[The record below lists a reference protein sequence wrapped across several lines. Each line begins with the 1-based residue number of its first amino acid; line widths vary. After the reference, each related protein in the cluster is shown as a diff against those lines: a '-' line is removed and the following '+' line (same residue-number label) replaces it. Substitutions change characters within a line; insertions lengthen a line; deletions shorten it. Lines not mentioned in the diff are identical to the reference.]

1 MKGRFKLT
9 KPLKSARV
17 FGVAVLL
24 AIPGL
29 ASAPAETL
37 PLSNGLISLD
47 SEQGETLFLK
57 AEANKAY
64 FPLGLYFVTQDY
76 PNFCG
81 PASIAMVLNALH
93 VPRPP
98 SKVTKGETL
107 FVCTS
112 AKLCSLVKDKYPNFL
127 GQIFKNRVDFKNY
140 IDMKPTLFKIREW
153 KENNITFIDIGDNI
167 DAVWSEV
174 VAISSDNLGLYDQ
187 ENIFNARTEAVKT
200 RTALVQSGVTLDEL
214 GKILAAHDLKVAV
227 HHAGESS
234 FEEFRKLAVSE
245 LRGSDRF
252 VLVNYLRSG
261 IGQSATGHIS
271 PLAAYDRDS
280 DRFLILDVSRYKYP
294 PVWVEAQSLFAA
306 MNTADK
312 DNGSLTRGYVIVGR

>member
-9 KPLKSARV
+9 APVKCARV
-17 FGVAVLL
+17 FGLAVLL
-24 AIPGL
+24 AVPGL

-37 PLSNGLISLD
+37 PIPNGLISLD
-47 SEQGETLFLK
+47 SEQGETLFFK

-64 FPLGLYFVTQDY
+64 FPLGLYFVTQDH
-76 PNFCG
+76 PAFCG
-81 PASIAMVLNALH
+81 PASVAMVLNALH

-98 SKVTKGETL
+98 SKQTL
-107 FVCTS
+107 
-112 AKLCSLVKDKYPNFL
+112 
-127 GQIFKNRVDFKNY
+127 G
-140 IDMKPTLFKIREW
+140 M
-153 KENNITFIDIGDNI
+153 
-167 DAVWSEV
+167 
-174 VAISSDNLGLYDQ
+174 GLYDQ
-187 ENIFNARTEAVKT
+187 ENIFDARTEAVKP
-200 RTALVQSGVTLDEL
+200 RGAVMQSGMTLDEL
-214 GKILAAHDLKVAV
+214 GKILVAHDLQVTV

-234 FEEFRKLAVSE
+234 IEEFRKLAIGE
-245 LRGSDRF
+245 LRGNDRF

-280 DRFLILDVSRYKYP
+280 DRFLILDVSCYKYP

-312 DNGSLTRGYVIVGR
+312 DNGNLTRGYVIVGR